1 MPNRIIKES
10 IRTSDS
16 INQLKPIEEI
26 LFYRLIVSCDDYG
39 RFDGRPAIIKGSCFP
54 LKDITVKDI
63 EKALFNLSTVG
74 MIILYEVEGKP
85 YLQLTNWEQHQTIRA
100 KRSKYPEPNES
111 NIKAIDS
118 KLQTYENN
126 CMQLQADVPVI
137 QSNPNPNLNPK
148 KNMYIAEACTL
159 FEKLWDLYPSK
170 KGKAQIGDT
179 AKIRLLN
186 IGEEQMIRC
195 IDRYKSELQ
204 KDSDWRKPQNGSTF
218 FNSGYVDYLDENFT
232 PSKPQNKKSTNKF
245 NNFEQREYDYDSLE
259 RQMLMSQ
266 GG

>member
-39 RFDGRPAIIKGSCFP
+39 RFDGRSAIIKGACFP

-63 EKALFNLSTVG
+63 EKALLNLSTVG
-74 MIILYEVEGKP
+74 MIILYKVDGKP

-100 KRSKYPEPNES
+100 KKSKYPEPSEC
-111 NIKAIDS
+111 NIKTI
-118 KLQTYENN
+118 EIN
-126 CMQLQADVPVI
+126 CMQMQVDVPVI
-137 QSNPNPNLNPK
+137 QSNPNPNPNPNAEN
-148 KNMYIAEACTL
+148 NMCRAQACAL
-159 FEKLWDLYPSK
+159 FEKLWGLYPSK
-170 KGKAQIGDT
+170 KGKAQIGDA
-179 AKIRLLN
+179 AKIRLLG
-186 IGEEQMIRC
+186 IGEEHMIRC
-195 IDRYKSELQ
+195 IGRYKAELK

-218 FNSGYVDYLDENFT
+218 FNSGYVDYLDGNYT
-232 PSKPQNKKSTNKF
+232 PANPQKKKNTNKF
-245 NNFEQREYDYDSLE
+245 NNFEQREYDYELLE
-259 RQMLMSQ
+259 KQILMSQ

>member
-16 INQLKPIEEI
+16 INRLKPIEEI

-39 RFDGRPAIIKGSCFP
+39 RFDGRPAIIKGTCFP

-74 MIILYEVEGKP
+74 MIIRYEVDGKP
-85 YLQLTNWEQHQTIRA
+85 YLQLTNWEKNQTIRA
-100 KRSKYPEPNES
+100 KKSKYPEPNEC
-111 NIKAIDS
+111 NVKAIDS
-118 KLQTYENN
+118 ELQTHENN
-126 CMQLQADVPVI
+126 CMQMQADVSVI
-137 QSNPNPNLNPK
+137 QSNSNPNQNT
-148 KNMYIAEACTL
+148 KNNLCKAGACAL

-170 KGKAQIGDT
+170 KGKAQISDT
-179 AKIRLLN
+179 AKIRLLD

-195 IDRYKSELQ
+195 IDRYKAELE

-218 FNSGYVDYLDENFT
+218 FKSGYVDYLDGNFI
-232 PSKPQNKKSTNKF
+232 PSNPQKKKNTNKF
-245 NNFEQREYDYDSLE
+245 NNFEQREYDFESLE
-259 RQMLMSQ
+259 RQILMSQ